1 MPVLGKKTKTTS
13 GRESLGLHVWIR
25 SSTCS
30 SAWRRAPARVPPL
43 LPHGGVD
50 VLLRLGEVVVVSVEG
65 EKEREEEM
73 VAAERKEGGVLG
85 LELGEEGALLVF
97 LWGRSEPGWRRE
109 WRGTVASATYR
120 RERGAWRERKGKR
133 PAWAGPLLG

>member
-13 GRESLGLHVWIR
+13 GRESLGVHLWIR
-25 SSTCS
+25 SASCS

-73 VAAERKEGGVLG
+73 VAAEG
-85 LELGEEGALLVF
+85 
-97 LWGRSEPGWRRE
+97 RRE
-109 WRGTVASATYR
+109 TC
-120 RERGAWRERKGKR
+120 
-133 PAWAGPLLG
+133 